1 MDEPTTNLKDAKARL
16 SELIDRACAGE
27 TVNISK
33 RGKIVA
39 RLTASTRPREPIDLD
54 DLRAL
59 TRRLPEQG
67 ASAETMMRELR
78 EDARY

>member
-1 MDEPTTNLKDAKARL
+1 MPEPTTNLKDAKARL
-16 SELIDRACAGE
+16 SELVDRACAGE
-27 TVNISK
+27 TVTISR

-39 RLTASTRPREPIDLD
+39 RLTASTLPREPIDLE

-59 TRRLPEQG
+59 TARLPAQQT
-67 ASAETMMRELR
+67 SADALMRDLR